1 MKKFTFAFAI
11 AAIFGFSAPEL
22 GASSAQ
28 HSRFKA
34 GKHHAGGGHQRAHAK
49 SAKKAPAP
57 QAKAHV
63 KNKGA
68 AQPISHSSGN
78 SAKAVKGFHH
88 SRFKDGK
95 RHAGGGHQRAHAKSA
110 KKAPAPQ
117 AKAHV
122 KNKGAAQPISHS
134 SGNSA
139 KAVKGGHHGSYKARN
154 KASLKKAKADKKA
167 SIKRAAS

>member
-88 SRFKDGK
+88 SRFK
-95 RHAGGGHQRAHAKSA
+95 
-110 KKAPAPQ
+110 
-117 AKAHV
+117 
-122 KNKGAAQPISHS
+122 
-134 SGNSA
+134 
-139 KAVKGGHHGSYKARN
+139 GGHHGSYKARN